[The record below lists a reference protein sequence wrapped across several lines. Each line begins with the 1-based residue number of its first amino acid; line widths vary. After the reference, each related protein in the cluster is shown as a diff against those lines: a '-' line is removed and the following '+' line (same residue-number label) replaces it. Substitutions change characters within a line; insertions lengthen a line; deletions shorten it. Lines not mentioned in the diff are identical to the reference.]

1 MLRSREKTILI
12 LGGGAAALIL
22 LLTLVIIPDAAKVRT
37 LSRQIAAANKDLS
50 DLRKMRPE
58 LERSDREVR
67 KKSALATAAANAKES
82 PLARLTADLQAAGI
96 PQSAFSLKSS
106 GAKAGQTCRE
116 ESFDLRVENLTYL
129 EAVRLTNLLE
139 NGTLP
144 VVVRS
149 AQLKSRYDDSKYL
162 DATLRIGFLLPLT
175 K

>member
-12 LGGGAAALIL
+12 LGGCAAALIL
-22 LLTLVIIPDAAKVRT
+22 LLTLVVIPDAAKMKT
-37 LSRQIAAANKDLS
+37 LSRQISVAEKDLA

-58 LERSDREVR
+58 LERADREVR
-67 KKSALATAAANAKES
+67 QKGARATAAANAKES
-82 PLARLTADLQAAGI
+82 PLARLTADLQEAGF

-106 GAKAGQTCRE
+106 GGKDGQSFRE
-116 ESFDLRVENLTYL
+116 ESFDLRIENLTYL
-129 EAVRLTNLLE
+129 EAVRITNRLE

-162 DATLRIGFLLPLT
+162 DATFRIGFLLPLNR
-175 K
+175 